1 MRQNF
6 YRNLESIRGVAALMI
21 CIYHIGWSTHLH
33 ELPFYSNLWIFVDLF
48 FVLSGFVIALA
59 YIDRLQNFADGLS
72 FMKRRLFRI
81 YPLHF
86 VTTIAALALMGAR
99 YLVMPADTVATY
111 HIDSS
116 WIPLV
121 LSILTL
127 THTFGWTNDVI
138 LNVPSWSISTEFFAY
153 IIFAAT
159 CLIVRARKYRVVLLV
174 IAAAIGLATLLA
186 ASPSLQAPIDLRI
199 FRCLYGFGLG
209 VLVFQIVDYFPGKMA
224 PLMSSILQLALWLII
239 FSAISFLT
247 ETSLLLYF
255 VPILFA
261 ILVGVM
267 AKDDRSVFFAFWNG
281 RVPTFLG
288 AISYSVYMTHGVLM
302 TVFGAA
308 TTRLMPSLGS
318 KSPDFIALWKG
329 DGLSVIFLATTL
341 GLSILTY
348 KFIEVPW
355 RERGRRP
362 GRNMPWKLETSAP
375 RIQS

>member
-6 YRNLESIRGVAALMI
+6 YKNLESIRGVSALMI
-21 CIYHIGWSTHLH
+21 CIYHIGWSTHLRQ
-33 ELPFYSNLWIFVDLF
+33 LPFYSNLWIFVDLF

-59 YIDRLQNFADGLS
+59 YIDRLQIFADSRS

-86 VTTIAALALMGAR
+86 VTTIAALALMGMR
-99 YLVMPADTVATY
+99 YLVMPADTISTY

-127 THTFGWTNDVI
+127 THNFGWTNNII
-138 LNVPSWSISTEFFAY
+138 LNIPSWSISTEFFAY
-153 IIFAAT
+153 IVFATT
-159 CLIVRARKYRVVLLV
+159 CLIVRDRKYRVALLV
-174 IAAAIGLATLLA
+174 IAAVVSLIILLLA
-186 ASPSLQAPIDLRI
+186 SYSLEGPINLRV

-209 VLVFQIVDYFPGKMA
+209 VLTFQIVNYFPSRIP
-224 PLMSSILQLALWLII
+224 PLLSFISQSILWITILT
-239 FSAISFLT
+239 AISLI
-247 ETSLLLYF
+247 SGNSRLLYF
-255 VPILFA
+255 VPLLFA
-261 ILVGVM
+261 ILTGVM
-267 AKDDRSVFFAFWNG
+267 AKDDRSGFLLLWNG

-288 AISYSVYMTHGVLM
+288 AISYSVYLNHGVLM
-302 TVFGAA
+302 TVFGSAQQ
-308 TTRLMPSLGS
+308 RLMPFLSSKTPDSLT
-318 KSPDFIALWKG
+318 LWIG

-341 GLSILTY
+341 ALSFATY

-362 GRNMPWKLETSAP
+362 GHKMPAQT
-375 RIQS
+375 